1 MWKYDSPIGP
11 IYIAMLNTGGYG
23 IIFNDN
29 VFGSWNSP
37 QSAADDV
44 YCHVTGCYE
53 WDSLDGT
60 LDDVPNDINEWDF
73 VQSF

>member
-11 IYIAMLNTGGYG
+11 IYIAMLNTGRYG
-23 IIFNDN
+23 IIFNN
-29 VFGSWNSP
+29 TVFGSWHSP

-44 YCHVTGCYE
+44 YCHATGCYE
-53 WDSLDGT
+53 WDSLDSK
-60 LDDVPNDINEWDF
+60 LSNVPNDISEWDF